1 MDVHIGT
8 ISRRMR
14 GVTPPPWRSVT
25 YHAETGS
32 RCPAAPEH
40 DLRDYIGRCYRS
52 RAAKEGLRAALAE
65 TLAELPQVDR
75 EDVLAY
81 CGDGDLARLWAVLQ
95 WHALCCDYAGRY
107 SDCVMNRDDER
118 ATSPLTVFRAANNRI
133 YETTLMLI
141 DIICSPLY
149 NMEAAM
155 QLLIAFLKYTFQL
168 IAELW
173 SDTR

>member
-1 MDVHIGT
+1 MDVHTGT

-14 GVTPPPWRSVT
+14 GVTLPPWRSVT
-25 YHAETGS
+25 YYAETGS

-95 WHALCCDYAGRY
+95 WHALCCDYADRY
-107 SDCVMNRDDER
+107 SDCVKNSTTFPPR
-118 ATSPLTVFRAANNRI
+118 AFGFSPSTAPPGGPIWHISASPTSF
-133 YETTLMLI
+133 
-141 DIICSPLY
+141 
-149 NMEAAM
+149 
-155 QLLIAFLKYTFQL
+155 
-168 IAELW
+168 
-173 SDTR
+173 